1 MTVAAFV
8 HPFNPVQA
16 VLVCQGGHLS
26 PALQVKLVA
35 LAARET
41 YQIVLV
47 GQQHPPMQAALGT
60 PVAAFTP
67 EAIRADVV
75 AVPSAQ
81 HALAHVRATT
91 RHTFILHS
99 VGDVIATYA
108 AALRRPERE
117 RRPEPQGSPSLARPA
132 GEGRGALT
140 APLAGPGEGT
150 VPPRRTGRQP

>member
-117 RRPEPQGSPSLARPA
+117 RRHETHLQLV

-140 APLAGPGEGT
+140 APLVGPGEGS
-150 VPPRRTGRQP
+150 VSPRRTGRQP